1 MPYTEYRDN
10 AQIAATRSQPA
21 ATAPTQPIRILLIED
36 HAVVRAGLRLLID
49 SRQDLMVVGEAANHA
64 DALTLAAREQPDI
77 IVLDL
82 DLGAENGLDLLA
94 RMRAAAGQARVL
106 VLTGV
111 RDAQAHRL
119 AIRRGARG
127 LVLKEQAPEV
137 LLKAI
142 TKVHAGEVWLERTL
156 MASVLDEIAMGEAR
170 PINAEVAR
178 IATLTERERD
188 VIALVGEGLKNRQ
201 IGSRLSI
208 TETTVGHH
216 LTSIFAKLG
225 VESRLEMVLFA
236 HRHNIAKRAR

>member
-1 MPYTEYRDN
+1 MATIPI
-10 AQIAATRSQPA
+10 QI
-21 ATAPTQPIRILLIED
+21 IRVLLIED
-36 HAVVRAGLRLLID
+36 HAVVRAGLRLLIE
-49 SRQDLMVVGEAANHA
+49 SRQELVVVGEATNHA
-64 DALTLAAREQPDI
+64 EALALAAREQPDI
-77 IVLDL
+77 ILLDL
-82 DLGAENGLDLLA
+82 DLGVESGIDLLP
-94 RMRAAAGQARVL
+94 RLRAVACQARVL

-111 RDAQAHRL
+111 RDVQGHRL

-142 TKVHAGEVWLERTL
+142 TKVHAGEVWLDRAML
-156 MASVLDEIAMGEAR
+156 ASVLDEIAEGETR
-170 PINAEVAR
+170 PVNAEAAR
-178 IATLTERERD
+178 IAALTERERE
-188 VIALVGEGLKNRQ
+188 VIALVGEGLKNKQ

-236 HRHNIAKRAR
+236 HRHNITKRAR